1 MTAFTSIR
9 LDDGSLL
16 RVETSDPAPA
26 AVPVP
31 EDPYEDEYEP
41 IRRRRPADG
50 VSGAA
55 DTLRGAVD
63 RVRPAVSDIVDS
75 LRSMPRRPDRI
86 TLEFGVKVTAEAGV
100 VVARSTAEAHFTV
113 GVEWETAPDSGTT
126 VSGTTA
132 TGTPATG
139 TPASAAPASGA
150 PASGAPAS
158 GAPDAG
164 TPDAG

>member
-26 AVPVP
+26 AVSVPVP
-31 EDPYEDEYEP
+31 EDPYEDEDEYEP

-113 GVEWETAPDSGTT
+113 GVEWEA
-126 VSGTTA
+126 
-132 TGTPATG
+132 
-139 TPASAAPASGA
+139 
-150 PASGAPAS
+150 APAS